1 MISPFFASFTLA
13 SRSFLFISWREV
25 TVKLRENELQF
36 SIAKDKLKYGFHS
49 FRKLRTY
56 LNTNNVYLNKNKM
69 KKVLSKYIRLIGLLI
84 LAYIITRIDFKAL
97 LVQFKSINLYFLF
110 AAIFMNLFLIFAK
123 AIRWKAFLIQQ
134 NLSISTKSAFSIYL
148 SSLYI
153 GFITPGR
160 LGEISKALYLK
171 QKQVTSFYK
180 GLSGAIMDRLLDL
193 YFLILLGSVGV
204 YYLSKGK
211 GINLEFVFLF
221 VIVLSL
227 PIIILHPKVLNLLTR
242 ILFRKIS
249 PKKFKDKIRESVNE
263 FIEGINQIVNPFL
276 LYGILLTVFSYS
288 LFFFQCF
295 LIAKSIGL
303 QISYFE
309 LALIMS
315 IVNIITLIPISI
327 SGLGTREASMIF
339 LFKLI
344 GLPTEA
350 AISFSLLI
358 FFVFFI
364 CGGLMGFIA
373 WWLNPVKIDFSKK
386 EKASTEVNVEY

>member
-1 MISPFFASFTLA
+1 
-13 SRSFLFISWREV
+13 
-25 TVKLRENELQF
+25 
-36 SIAKDKLKYGFHS
+36 
-49 FRKLRTY
+49 
-56 LNTNNVYLNKNKM
+56 M
-69 KKVLSKYIRLIGLLI
+69 KKDLSKYIRLVGLLI
-84 LAYIITRIDFKAL
+84 LAYIITRINFKAL
-97 LVQFKSINLYFLF
+97 LVQFKNINLYFLF
-110 AAIFMNLFLIFAK
+110 TAISMNLFLIFVK

-227 PIIILHPKVLNLLTR
+227 PIIILHPKVLNLLTHV
-242 ILFRKIS
+242 LFRKIS

-263 FIEGINQIVNPFL
+263 FIEGINQIINPFL

-344 GLPTEA
+344 GLSTET

-386 EKASTEVNVEY
+386 DKAST

>member
-1 MISPFFASFTLA
+1 MA
-13 SRSFLFISWREV
+13 RSCGQTQRGGPKGDVIQENYKEALPI
-25 TVKLRENELQF
+25 NELQF
-36 SIAKDKLKYGFHS
+36 SIAKDKLKYGFLS

-56 LNTNNVYLNKNKM
+56 LNTNNFCINKKRM
-69 KKVLSKYIRLIGLLI
+69 KKDLSKYIRLIGLLI
-84 LAYIITRIDFKAL
+84 LAYIITRINFKAL
-97 LVQFKSINLYFLF
+97 LVQFKNINLYFLF
-110 AAIFMNLFLIFAK
+110 TAISMNLFLIFVK

-227 PIIILHPKVLNLLTR
+227 PIIILHPKVLNLLTHV
-242 ILFRKIS
+242 LFRKIS

-263 FIEGINQIVNPFL
+263 FIEGINQIINPFL

-288 LFFFQCF
+288 LFFLQCF

-344 GLPTEA
+344 GLSTEA

-386 EKASTEVNVEY
+386 DKAST

>member
-1 MISPFFASFTLA
+1 
-13 SRSFLFISWREV
+13 
-25 TVKLRENELQF
+25 
-36 SIAKDKLKYGFHS
+36 
-49 FRKLRTY
+49 
-56 LNTNNVYLNKNKM
+56 M
-69 KKVLSKYIRLIGLLI
+69 KKDLSKYIRLIGLLI
-84 LAYIITRIDFKAL
+84 LAYIITRINFKVL
-97 LVQFKSINLYFLF
+97 LVQFKNINLYLLF
-110 AAIFMNLFLIFAK
+110 TAISMNLFLIFAK
-123 AIRWKAFLIQQ
+123 AIRWKAFLTQQ
-134 NLSISTKSAFSIYL
+134 SLSISTKSAFSIYL

-171 QKQVTSFYK
+171 QKQITSFYK

-227 PIIILHPKVLNLLTR
+227 PMIILHPKVLNLLTHF
-242 ILFRKIS
+242 LFRKIS

-263 FIEGINQIVNPFL
+263 FIEGINKIINPVL

-303 QISYFE
+303 QISYVD

-344 GLPTEA
+344 GLSTEA

-373 WWLNPVKIDFSKK
+373 WWLDPIKIDFSKK
-386 EKASTEVNVEY
+386 EKAST

>member
-1 MISPFFASFTLA
+1 
-13 SRSFLFISWREV
+13 
-25 TVKLRENELQF
+25 
-36 SIAKDKLKYGFHS
+36 
-49 FRKLRTY
+49 
-56 LNTNNVYLNKNKM
+56 M
-69 KKVLSKYIRLIGLLI
+69 KKDLSKFIRLIGLLI
-84 LAYIITRIDFKAL
+84 LSYIITRINFKAL
-97 LVQFKSINLYFLF
+97 LVQFKNINLYFLF
-110 AAIFMNLFLIFAK
+110 TAILMNLFLIFVK

-221 VIVLSL
+221 VIILSL
-227 PIIILHPKVLNLLTR
+227 PIIILHPKVLNLLTHF
-242 ILFRKIS
+242 LFRKIS
-249 PKKFKDKIRESVNE
+249 PKKLKNKINESVNE
-263 FIEGINQIVNPFL
+263 FIEGINQIINPVL

-303 QISYFE
+303 QISYFD

-315 IVNIITLIPISI
+315 IVNIITFIPISI

-344 GLPTEA
+344 GLSTEA
-350 AISFSLLI
+350 AVSFSFLV
-358 FFVFFI
+358 FFTFFI
-364 CGGLMGFIA
+364 CGGLMRFIA
-373 WWLNPVKIDFSKK
+373 WCLNPIQIHFSKK
-386 EKASTEVNVEY
+386 DKVPA

>member
-1 MISPFFASFTLA
+1 
-13 SRSFLFISWREV
+13 
-25 TVKLRENELQF
+25 
-36 SIAKDKLKYGFHS
+36 
-49 FRKLRTY
+49 
-56 LNTNNVYLNKNKM
+56 M
-69 KKVLSKYIRLIGLLI
+69 KKDLSKYIKLIGLLI
-84 LAYIITRIDFKAL
+84 LSYIITRINFKAL
-97 LVQFKSINLYFLF
+97 LVQFKNINLYFLF
-110 AAIFMNLFLIFAK
+110 TAILMNLFLIFVK

-221 VIVLSL
+221 VIILSL
-227 PIIILHPKVLNLLTR
+227 PIIILHPKVLNLSTHF
-242 ILFRKIS
+242 LFKKIS
-249 PKKFKDKIRESVNE
+249 PKKFKNKINESVNE
-263 FIEGINQIVNPFL
+263 FIEGINQIINPVL

-303 QISYFE
+303 QISYFD

-315 IVNIITLIPISI
+315 IVNIIT
-327 SGLGTREASMIF
+327 
-339 LFKLI
+339 
-344 GLPTEA
+344 
-350 AISFSLLI
+350 
-358 FFVFFI
+358 
-364 CGGLMGFIA
+364 
-373 WWLNPVKIDFSKK
+373 
-386 EKASTEVNVEY
+386 

>member
-1 MISPFFASFTLA
+1 
-13 SRSFLFISWREV
+13 
-25 TVKLRENELQF
+25 
-36 SIAKDKLKYGFHS
+36 
-49 FRKLRTY
+49 
-56 LNTNNVYLNKNKM
+56 
-69 KKVLSKYIRLIGLLI
+69 
-84 LAYIITRIDFKAL
+84 
-97 LVQFKSINLYFLF
+97 
-110 AAIFMNLFLIFAK
+110 MN
-123 AIRWKAFLIQQ
+123 
-134 NLSISTKSAFSIYL
+134 
-148 SSLYI
+148 
-153 GFITPGR
+153 P
-160 LGEISKALYLK
+160 
-171 QKQVTSFYK
+171 V
-180 GLSGAIMDRLLDL
+180 
-193 YFLILLGSVGV
+193 
-204 YYLSKGK
+204 
-211 GINLEFVFLF
+211 
-221 VIVLSL
+221 
-227 PIIILHPKVLNLLTR
+227 
-242 ILFRKIS
+242 
-249 PKKFKDKIRESVNE
+249 
-263 FIEGINQIVNPFL
+263 L

-303 QISYFE
+303 QISYFD

-386 EKASTEVNVEY
+386 EKAST